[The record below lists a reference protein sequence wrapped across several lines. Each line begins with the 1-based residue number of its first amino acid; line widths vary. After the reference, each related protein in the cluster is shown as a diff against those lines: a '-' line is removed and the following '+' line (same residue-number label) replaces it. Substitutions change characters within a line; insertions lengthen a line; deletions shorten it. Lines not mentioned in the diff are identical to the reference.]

1 MMERTGLTVF
11 QKALSVI
18 TGALLVG
25 FAWRLRGSHG
35 FGAKWG
41 MFFVAAV
48 LVMLVYALYGN
59 KKKMSYEMLPLC
71 AVFAALT
78 TGGWGTLNSQ
88 MSGYLQSTAE
98 FTGEEAVR
106 IVEISNFSGVA
117 IMLLLG
123 FGWLPLFAVPFA
135 SIFSHKEYKFK
146 DYVTFVA
153 AYYITVLVANLTVSH
168 LLLYIINPEAV
179 AGAMDGLRD
188 RGHDLTP
195 MMAYITKLGNAAWA
209 KKIPFCRNYFT
220 SINVISSAIGSL
232 VTSVVVGFKLKDKF
246 TAVVSFI
253 INLVCALA
261 ITLADLLMVLD
272 SDRGVLAGIKGAGYI
287 NNCAWPLWE
296 YFTGFLFGLGVM
308 LTLALLPRKY
318 TDREKDYQYTSML
331 CNDKFRYIY
340 NLILT
345 VFFTFG
351 IILARA
357 FAFRVT
363 ELFTEDGDVIE
374 VIITVVLSTII
385 FFPIRKVVCKNIVVD
400 GLNRPV
406 KATPQEFY
414 LSFLPKYVALAAV
427 TYFFM
432 GSQDGGDKLLGYDY
446 AELFTKSGFWYYWDN
461 GLLTE
466 TLLMVITF
474 IILIMLF
481 GYFKKALKKKG

>member
-1 MMERTGLTVF
+1 MMERTRLTVF

-88 MSGYLQSTAE
+88 MSGYLQSTAS
-98 FTGEEAVR
+98 FTGEDAVR
-106 IVEISNFSGVA
+106 VVEISNFSGVA

-123 FGWLPLFAVPFA
+123 FGWLPLFAVSFA
-135 SIFSHKEYKFK
+135 SIFSQKEYKFK

-232 VTSVVVGFKLKDKF
+232 VTSVVVGLKLKDKF
-246 TAVVSFI
+246 TAVISFI
-253 INLVCALA
+253 INLACAFA

-308 LTLALLPRKY
+308 LILALLPRKY
-318 TDREKDYQYTSML
+318 TDRKKDYQYTSML

-357 FAFRVT
+357 FAFRLT

-374 VIITVVLSTII
+374 VVITVVLSTILFI
-385 FFPIRKVVCKNIVVD
+385 PVRKVIYKNMVVG

-427 TYFFM
+427 TYFFL
-432 GSQDGGDKLLGYDY
+432 GSQDGGGKLLGYDY
-446 AELFTKSGFWYYWDN
+446 AKLFTKSGFWYYWDN

-466 TLLMVITF
+466 TFLMIITF
-474 IILIMLF
+474 IMLNVTLI
-481 GYFKKALKKKG
+481 YFKRLHKNKV

>member
-1 MMERTGLTVF
+1 MTKKINLTKL
-11 QKALSVI
+11 QKVLSVI

-35 FGAKWG
+35 YGASWG
-41 MFFVAAV
+41 MFFVASV
-48 LVMLVYALYGN
+48 LMMLAYAFYGN
-59 KKKMSYEMLPLC
+59 RKKMSYEMLPLC

-123 FGWLPLFAVPFA
+123 FGWLPLFAVAFA
-135 SIFSHKEYKFK
+135 SIFSKKEYRLK
-146 DYVTFVA
+146 DYVTYVA
-153 AYYITVLVANLTVSH
+153 AYYITVLIANLTVSH
-168 LLLYIINPEAV
+168 LILYLINPEAV
-179 AGAMDGLRD
+179 SGALAGLQD

-220 SINVISSAIGSL
+220 SINVISSAIGAL
-232 VTSVVVGFKLKDKF
+232 VTSILVGLKLKDKF

-253 INLVCALA
+253 INLVCAIS
-261 ITLADLLMVLD
+261 ITVADVFLILG
-272 SDRGVLAGIKGAGYI
+272 SDRGVLAGVKSTPYI
-287 NNCAWPLWE
+287 ESCSWSLWE

-318 TDREKDYQYTSML
+318 TDKEQDYQYSSML

-357 FAFRVT
+357 SAFRMT
-363 ELFTEDGDVIE
+363 ELFTDDGDVIE
-374 VIITVVLSTII
+374 IIITIILSTII
-385 FFPIRKVVCKNIVVD
+385 FFPVRKAVRRNMVDD
-400 GLNRPV
+400 GLDRPI
-406 KATPQEFY
+406 KAMPQEY
-414 LSFLPKYVALAAV
+414 YINFLPKFTCLTAI

-432 GSQDGGDKLLGYDY
+432 GGQSDATVFGYDY
-446 AELFTKSGFWYYWDN
+446 STLFTKDGFWHHWDN
-461 GLLTE
+461 GLLTL
-466 TLLMVITF
+466 TLLMLITF
-474 IILIMLF
+474 VLLNILF
-481 GYFKKALKKKG
+481 VVLKKSMKNKG

>member
-1 MMERTGLTVF
+1 M
-11 QKALSVI
+11 
-18 TGALLVG
+18 GALLIG

-35 FGAKWG
+35 YGAKWG

-59 KKKMSYEMLPLC
+59 RKKMSYEMLPLC

-106 IVEISNFSGVA
+106 VVEISNFSGVA

-123 FGWLPLFAVPFA
+123 FGWLPLFAVAFA
-135 SIFSHKEYKFK
+135 SIFSEKRYGVK

-153 AYYITVLVANLTVSH
+153 AYYITVLIANLTVSH
-168 LLLYIINPEAV
+168 LLLYLINPEAV
-179 AGAMDGLRD
+179 SGALAGLQD

-220 SINVISSAIGSL
+220 SINVISSAIGAF
-232 VTSVVVGFKLKDKF
+232 VTSVVVGLKLKDRF
-246 TAVVSFI
+246 TAVVSFL
-253 INLVCALA
+253 INLACAVA
-261 ITLADLLMVLD
+261 ITVSDLLMVFD
-272 SDRGVLAGIKGAGYI
+272 SDRGILAGIKGVSYI
-287 NNCAWPLWE
+287 NNCSWPLWE
-296 YFTGFLFGLGVM
+296 YFTGFLFGLGIM
-308 LTLALLPRKY
+308 LILALLPRKY
-318 TDREKDYQYTSML
+318 TDREADYQYSSML
-331 CNDKFRYIY
+331 CNDRFRYIY

-357 FAFRVT
+357 FAFRLT

-385 FFPIRKVVCKNIVVD
+385 FFPVRKAVNKNMISD
-400 GLNRPV
+400 GLNRPI
-406 KATPQEFY
+406 KALPKDFY
-414 LSFLPKYVALAAV
+414 LENLPKVMGIAAF

-432 GSQDGGDKLLGYDY
+432 GSQDGSSIPSYDY
-446 AELFTKSGFWYYWDN
+446 ATLFTRDGFWHHWDN
-461 GLLTE
+461 GMLTE
-466 TLLMVITF
+466 TLLMIITF
-474 IILIMLF
+474 VLMNILF
-481 GYFKKALKKKG
+481 VYFKKADKTKA

>member
-88 MSGYLQSTAE
+88 MSGYLQSTAS
-98 FTGEEAVR
+98 FTGEDAVR
-106 IVEISNFSGVA
+106 VVEISNFSGVA

-123 FGWLPLFAVPFA
+123 FGWLPLFAVSFA

-179 AGAMDGLRD
+179 VGAMDGLRD

-195 MMAYITKLGNAAWA
+195 MMAYITKIGNAAWA

-308 LTLALLPRKY
+308 PIFALLPRKY

-357 FAFRVT
+357 FAFRFT

-385 FFPIRKVVCKNIVVD
+385 FFPIRKAVCKNMGVG

-414 LSFLPKYVALAAV
+414 LSFLPKYVILAAV

-466 TLLMVITF
+466 NLLMIITF
-474 IILIMLF
+474 LMLSVILF
-481 GYFKKALKKKG
+481 YFYKSHKNKV